1 MDELSP
7 GPVSPALPERVGD
20 TLRAAREAL
29 GLTLGE
35 VAART
40 RVPLRHLEAIELN
53 DYAGLPSPTYATGFA
68 KAYARAVGA
77 DEVEIARGVRGELAG
92 VTRQRPEY
100 RPYEATDPSR
110 VPSKGVTTIALGLAL
125 VVAALAALYFGTG
138 LFRGGADPATP
149 APAVLTAEPAFVP
162 ASAPTPSAGQ
172 VLVTATDEV
181 WVRIY
186 DADGKT
192 LHQGVLQAG
201 QRFDVP
207 DGARD
212 PMINVGR
219 PDKLRITVNG
229 SLVSGLVLGDQPIKD
244 VRVSAAALSARAAG
258 ETTPSA
264 AASSAAPRAAN
275 PATAPTPARS
285 EPRARAQRS
294 DPPALSETQRANL
307 NAAAA
312 TAPIGNTQ

>member
-1 MDELSP
+1 
-7 GPVSPALPERVGD
+7 
-20 TLRAAREAL
+20 
-29 GLTLGE
+29 
-35 VAART
+35 
-40 RVPLRHLEAIELN
+40 
-53 DYAGLPSPTYATGFA
+53 
-68 KAYARAVGA
+68 
-77 DEVEIARGVRGELAG
+77 
-92 VTRQRPEY
+92 
-100 RPYEATDPSR
+100 
-110 VPSKGVTTIALGLAL
+110 
-125 VVAALAALYFGTG
+125 
-138 LFRGGADPATP
+138 
-149 APAVLTAEPAFVP
+149 
-162 ASAPTPSAGQ
+162 